1 MARVFLQGTPYLCGS
16 DLLADQQTV
25 PAGGETPHLKLSG
38 DVHTDPL
45 PATGTE
51 TPAPALAL
59 TMTGGEN
66 RPTSLLM
73 VYLADL

>member
-1 MARVFLQGTPYLCGS
+1 MAVTCWLTSKLFLLVERPL
-16 DLLADQQTV
+16 
-25 PAGGETPHLKLSG
+25 PLKLSG
-38 DVHTDPL
+38 DVHADPL
-45 PATGTE
+45 PGTGTE